1 MEKNINLPNKDYQL
15 GKVVKISGNIET
27 FLVDNY
33 RAIGKKLNEKINSRK

>member
-1 MEKNINLPNKDYQL
+1 MEKNINLPNKDQQL

-33 RAIGKKLNEKINSRK
+33 GAIGKKLNEKINSRK